1 MAAQKLNVFTFT
13 PGKPMIWNK
22 ESARSFLDQ
31 CRAPFYLRT
40 RRGYYMIQNGAVGLY
55 EKVDEW
61 TDLQRWE
68 LTGEQ
73 AARAVWD
80 LRKYINARF
89 KD

>member
-1 MAAQKLNVFTFT
+1 MKPKRLNCFTFD
-13 PGKPMIWNK
+13 PGKPMIWNG
-22 ESARSFLDQ
+22 ESCHRFLEQ
-31 CRAPFYLRT
+31 CREPFYLRT
-40 RRGYYMIQNGAVGLY
+40 KRGYYQFHNGTVGLY

-68 LTGEQ
+68 LTGAQ
-73 AARAVWD
+73 AVRAVWD

>member
-1 MAAQKLNVFTFT
+1 MATLNAFTFD

-22 ESARSFLDQ
+22 ESAYRFLDQ
-31 CRAPFYLRT
+31 CRQPFYLRT
-40 RRGYYMIQNGAVGLY
+40 RNGYYQIHQGRVGLY

-68 LTGEQ
+68 LTGED
-73 AARAVWD
+73 AVNAVWR